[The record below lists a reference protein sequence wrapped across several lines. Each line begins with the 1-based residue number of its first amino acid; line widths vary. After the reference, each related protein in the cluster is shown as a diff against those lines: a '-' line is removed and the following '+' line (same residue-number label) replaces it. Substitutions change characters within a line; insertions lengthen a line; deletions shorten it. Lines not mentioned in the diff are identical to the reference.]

1 MIVDM
6 RHAIRGL
13 RRDPVLALTASL
25 TLAVCIGANT
35 TVFSIVNSILLRPLP
50 YPGSDRIHWLRER
63 AGRHQLEFG
72 LGADYYSLREQNRVF
87 EDVAAYDSLTL
98 NWNGIEKPMQVD
110 AAQVTPSF
118 FRVMGSQPLMGR
130 FLAPEEQG
138 VNAPAVV
145 VLSYAFWRSRMASDA
160 HVVGKT
166 ITLDRMPNTIIG
178 VMPQGFDY
186 PTGTQVWRP
195 LPMDEAEQ
203 RPRSVARPMRM
214 VNMLARLNPGMG
226 RRELETELSRLAHI
240 IRAEYPKDFETA
252 GFLAG
257 MAITAQPLQE
267 RLTGD
272 ARPALL
278 VLSGAVG
285 LVLLI
290 ACVNVA
296 NLLLARASARQREI
310 AVRLALGSDR
320 GRIIRQ
326 MLTESGLLALSGG
339 LVGVAVAYLAVSGL
353 NAWKPLVLERYP
365 AISMDFPT
373 LAFTLGLTL
382 ATGLLFGMAPAV
394 TATRVSIHQA
404 LKSGGHVQS
413 GGRSVTRLRQLLVV
427 AELAVSL
434 VLLIGAGLLAR
445 SFLKLASADLG
456 FQASNLLTM
465 RVNLVGPENG
475 GGPAASLYPTA
486 ESQLRF
492 YDDVLARVSRLPM
505 VLAAAVSTDV
515 PLNTEGFYSEGSF
528 AVAGRAPVARAQRPH
543 ADVTIVSRDFFRT
556 LKIPLHRGRVF
567 DAQDTH
573 GSTENIVVNEVLARK
588 IFAGENSLGQRILAG
603 ENDIQGWTII
613 GMVGNVRASELGA
626 EPGPL
631 IYRCVCQSRTPF
643 LSRMALIV
651 RTARDPQAAIRA
663 VEGQVYAVDRN
674 QPVFDVRTMEERL
687 ARSLAPQRFYL
698 LIVGMFACIAVIL
711 AALGIYG
718 VMSYLVARRT
728 CEIGIRIAMG
738 ARPEQVERLV
748 LGESVALAVVAALAG
763 LGGAWGLTRYLKSML
778 YGVTT
783 LDAPTFSAMPVVLI
797 AIAAAAAFIPA
808 RRASRVDPMT
818 ALREE

>member
-1 MIVDM
+1 V
-6 RHAIRGL
+6 
-13 RRDPVLALTASL
+13 
-25 TLAVCIGANT
+25 
-35 TVFSIVNSILLRPLP
+35 
-50 YPGSDRIHWLRER
+50 
-63 AGRHQLEFG
+63 
-72 LGADYYSLREQNRVF
+72 
-87 EDVAAYDSLTL
+87 
-98 NWNGIEKPMQVD
+98 
-110 AAQVTPSF
+110 
-118 FRVMGSQPLMGR
+118 
-130 FLAPEEQG
+130 
-138 VNAPAVV
+138 
-145 VLSYAFWRSRMASDA
+145 SDA
-160 HVVGKT
+160 RVVGKT

-186 PTGTQVWRP
+186 PAGTQIWRP
-195 LPMDEAEQ
+195 LPMDEAAQ
-203 RPRSVARPMRM
+203 RPRSVMRPMRM
-214 VNMLARLNPGMG
+214 VNMLARLKPGVG
-226 RRELETELSRLAHI
+226 RRELETELSRLAHT

-257 MAITAQPLQE
+257 MAIRAQPLQE

-272 ARPALL
+272 VRPALL

-296 NLLLARASARQREI
+296 NLLLARASARQREL

-320 GRIIRQ
+320 ARIIRQ
-326 MLTESGLLALSGG
+326 MLTESALLALPGG
-339 LVGVAVAYLAVSGL
+339 LAGVAVAYLAVAGL
-353 NAWKPLVLERYP
+353 NAWKPLALERYP
-365 AISMDFPT
+365 AIVMDFPA

-394 TATRVSIHQA
+394 TAARVSIHEA

-413 GGRSVTRLRQLLVV
+413 GARPVTRLRRLLVV
-427 AELAVSL
+427 AELGVSL

-456 FQASNLLTM
+456 FPAPNLLTM

-475 GGPAASLYPTA
+475 GGPAASLYATA

-492 YDDVLARVSRLPM
+492 YDDVLERVKALPM
-505 VLAAAVSTDV
+505 VLDAAVSTDV
-515 PLNTEGFYSEGSF
+515 PLSPEGFYQEGNF
-528 AVAGRAPVARAQRPH
+528 RVAGRTPVARAQRPH
-543 ADVTIVSRDFFRT
+543 SDVSMVSRDLFRT
-556 LKIPLHRGRVF
+556 LKIPLLRGRTF

-573 GSTENIVVNEVLARK
+573 GSTDRIVVNEVLARK
-588 IFAGENSLGQRILAG
+588 IFPGENPLGQRILAG
-603 ENDIQGWTII
+603 ENDVQGWTIV
-613 GMVGNVRASELGA
+613 GVVGNVRARDLGA
-626 EPGPL
+626 EPEPL
-631 IYRCVCQSRTPF
+631 IYRCICQSHTPF
-643 LSRMALIV
+643 LSRMAFII

-687 ARSLAPQRFYL
+687 ARSLAPQRFHL
-698 LIVGMFACIAVIL
+698 LLVGTFAGIAIVL
-711 AALGIYG
+711 AAMGVYG
-718 VMSYLVARRT
+718 VMSYLVTRRT
-728 CEIGIRIAMG
+728 REIGIRIAMG
-738 ARPEQVERLV
+738 ARPDQVERLV

-778 YGVTT
+778 YGVTA
-783 LDAPTFSAMPVVLI
+783 LDAATFAAMPVVLI

-808 RRASRVDPMT
+808 RRAARVDPMT